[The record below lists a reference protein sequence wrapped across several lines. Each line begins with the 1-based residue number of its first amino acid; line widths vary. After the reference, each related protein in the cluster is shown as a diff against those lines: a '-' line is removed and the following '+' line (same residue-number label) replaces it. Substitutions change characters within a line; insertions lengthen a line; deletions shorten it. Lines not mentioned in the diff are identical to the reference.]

1 MNEKSQV
8 PEGYKKT
15 ELAAVPEEWEVCEFR
30 NYLDIKSGKGFRME
44 EYSESGIKLLRIDN
58 VSHGKI
64 MWDTIAFLP
73 NDYETEYPDLMLNEG
88 DILLALNR
96 PITQNKLKIAILKY
110 TDIPAI
116 LYQRVGKITF
126 NKNVDRLYVYYW
138 LNQFLPTFILRKAVG
153 SDQPFINLTDL
164 RNLTFF
170 LPSEAEQQKI
180 ASILSKVDEQIEQT
194 EQIIE
199 KTETL
204 KKGLMQKL
212 LTRGI
217 GHTKFKNTVN
227 SEVPYEWKI
236 VKLGDKNCS
245 KKITQGP
252 NPNYSLGLPSPHYR
266 ILKTKDLY
274 DYEILY
280 ENADKISKEI
290 VDNFKNFIL
299 EDGDVLVA
307 IVGRGSI
314 GKSNIF
320 KEQDNIVYLFTRAL
334 GIIRVNKEFLLPL
347 YVHYFLQTPATKKIL
362 NNGIA
367 GSTGQEVLQT
377 SYIKN
382 IKIPIPSL
390 EEQQK
395 IASILSKV
403 DSQIQD
409 NQNYLTG
416 LQELKKGL
424 MQDLLT
430 GKVRVCI

>member
-1 MNEKSQV
+1 MSEKRQV

-15 ELAAVPEEWEVCEFR
+15 EMGVVPEEWRIFQVDQLANINGESRDPTKNSEELF
-30 NYLDIKSGKGFRME
+30 YYIDIDAVENGSGLIKNPKRLSGKEAPSRARRV
-44 EYSESGIKLLRIDN
+44 IHKDN
-58 VSHGKI
+58 VIMSTVRPYHKAFALVPQVYENQICSTGFAVLSCGKNI
-64 MWDTIAFLP
+64 DPKYLLQYLFSDKVIDQCTAMMAGGQ
-73 NDYETEYPDLMLNEG
+73 YP
-88 DILLALNR
+88 ALNTSQVSK
-96 PITQNKLKIAILKY
+96 IKIAV
-110 TDIPAI
+110 PS
-116 LYQRVGKITF
+116 
-126 NKNVDRLYVYYW
+126 
-138 LNQFLPTFILRKAVG
+138 LP
-153 SDQPFINLTDL
+153 
-164 RNLTFF
+164 
-170 LPSEAEQQKI
+170 EQQKI
-180 ASILSKVDEQIEQT
+180 ATILSKVDEQIEQT

-245 KKITQGP
+245 QKITQGP

-395 IASILSKV
+395 IASILSKA

-409 NQNYLTG
+409 NQNYLTR

-430 GKVRVCI
+430 GKVRVCV